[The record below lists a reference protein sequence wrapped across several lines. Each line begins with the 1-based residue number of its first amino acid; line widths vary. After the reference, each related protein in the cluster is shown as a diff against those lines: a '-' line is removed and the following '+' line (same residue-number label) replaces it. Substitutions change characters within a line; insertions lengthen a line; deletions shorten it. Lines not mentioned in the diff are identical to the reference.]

1 MKTLILLF
9 VLTTWLTAIAPVQA
23 KPKPKPKTQTQT
35 QSQTQPTLHPQPGL
49 QTQTQPP
56 PNPTIYVSDTLDLPL
71 RAGASDRYKIIGGVP
86 SGSPVEVLKVDTA
99 RGYTQIRTPKGL
111 KGWLLSNQLTT
122 VPSGRALLADVRQE
136 LEQLQAQH
144 AELKQHMN
152 EMVNKP
158 DGESLSYPQL
168 YEQAL
173 RFRQQLAEY
182 RKVAT
187 DTVAIDERN
196 KMLQEQTVTLERELQ
211 VIQQENQAMRNEN
224 GSMKLL
230 LGAVLAGALLLAV
243 ILIPRIR
250 EQRRA
255 QWRQL

>member
-9 VLTTWLTAIAPVQA
+9 VLTTWLTATAPVQA
-23 KPKPKPKTQTQT
+23 KPKPKPQL
-35 QSQTQPTLHPQPGL
+35 QSQPQPQPESHPQP
-49 QTQTQPP
+49 QASTQTQPP

-187 DTVAIDERN
+187 DTVAMDERN
-196 KMLQEQTVTLERELQ
+196 RVLQEQTVTLERELQ

-230 LGAVLAGALLLAV
+230 LGAVLTGALLLAV